1 MDQQAADR
9 GYFHFADLNA
19 TKYERDVSW
28 WDGAFTFDDVQ
39 KIKALGMELPEHPGE
54 TSGDS
59 GDTEHVRRCTV
70 RWFEN
75 NENTAWVYDR
85 LCGVARDLNAQY
97 FGFDLWG
104 FEVFQ
109 FTTYDAE
116 RNNQTEYYDWHID
129 MRSLPPKGQHHHMR
143 SQRKL
148 SLVLQLSDQ
157 MEYEGGEL
165 WVHNV
170 NKVVAPKGN
179 GKITAFPS
187 YALHRVTP
195 VTSGIRH
202 TLVAWAFGPD
212 FR

>member
-75 NENTAWVYDR
+75 NEKTAWVYDR
-85 LCGVARDLNAQY
+85 LRGIAKDLNAQY

-116 RNNQTEYYDWHID
+116 RNSQTEYYDWHVD
-129 MRSLPPKGQHHHMR
+129 MRGQPSAGQHDIWCADQLAGWCELRPQVHAGFDAAHDHMER
-143 SQRKL
+143 SVPVGCRCGPGSFHGL
-148 SLVLQLSDQ
+148 GGDRRHFILV
-157 MEYEGGEL
+157 
-165 WVHNV
+165 
-170 NKVVAPKGN
+170 
-179 GKITAFPS
+179 
-187 YALHRVTP
+187 
-195 VTSGIRH
+195 
-202 TLVAWAFGPD
+202 
-212 FR
+212 